1 MSEKNQPMKSRRIL
15 ILDEKTE
22 QALTTVCDT
31 ALRFAGMYMASIVAD
46 VATSIRD
53 IHGNEE
59 KELDW

>member
-1 MSEKNQPMKSRRIL
+1 MKSRRIL